1 VLSLH
6 SFCRTYTF
14 FQPKYIL
21 YTVYLSEKIGYWRYI
36 TIYRNL
42 QVQQQRQYTYALLCC
57 TGSEH
62 IGTPSL
68 QAHLNPFQLVRS
80 PAC

>member
-1 VLSLH
+1 MFLS
-6 SFCRTYTF
+6 RTYTF

-42 QVQQQRQYTYALLCC
+42 QVRRQREA
-57 TGSEH
+57 
-62 IGTPSL
+62 
-68 QAHLNPFQLVRS
+68 A
-80 PAC
+80 